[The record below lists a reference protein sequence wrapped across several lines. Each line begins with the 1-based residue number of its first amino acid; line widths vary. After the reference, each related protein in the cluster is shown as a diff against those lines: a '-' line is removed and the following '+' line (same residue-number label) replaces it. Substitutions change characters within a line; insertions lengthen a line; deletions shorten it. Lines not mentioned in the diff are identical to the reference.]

1 MILLTVVGSGT
12 HHFDELF
19 NSQAPL
25 VIAWLLL
32 KSRHQIGEH
41 TKRIHCL
48 FIACSLLGPPVLKPI
63 AHFQKPVRD
72 APCSDWPQLS

>member
-48 FIACSLLGPPVLKPI
+48 FIAW
-63 AHFQKPVRD
+63 
-72 APCSDWPQLS
+72 APCFKANCSFSEASSRCAMQRLATTELKCC